1 MVTYIN
7 TYISHCW
14 KWRNVVVVVYSN
26 AYHILLHTSLTHT
39 STNLD
44 TKVCTMFL
52 CNTFWSGRLAIVLV
66 VTRWFI
72 HFLAFAKIAKK
83 KYPLFAVLI
92 MHHILKARI
101 QECQITELFTKN
113 ELYQNVTTPISR
125 NIYTSLVIRHQECIF
140 MNSFTNISRW

>member
-1 MVTYIN
+1 MCNNDLWLLDNN

-14 KWRNVVVVVYSN
+14 KWRNVVVVYSN
-26 AYHILLHTSLTHT
+26 AYHILLHISLTHT

-52 CNTFWSGRLAIVLV
+52 CNTFWSGRLAIVMV

-83 KYPLFAVLI
+83 EISSFCSSHYASYIESPYSGVPNYKIV
-92 MHHILKARI
+92 HKKRI
-101 QECQITELFTKN
+101 
-113 ELYQNVTTPISR
+113 ISKS
-125 NIYTSLVIRHQECIF
+125 NYANF
-140 MNSFTNISRW
+140 